1 MKYKNGDDNRYRVQ
15 FMVST
20 EKLMDQLTVK
30 EFISYLEENAEFED
44 FTMEYIDKK
53 CVKCRAYDLKEADSN
68 LRKEFLVTE
77 DGRVF
82 YWRSLNSR
90 IELVDKEI
98 ESEKDRMKEKKT
110 GTMER
115 PKFLNTVTVGDARRK
130 YRENQKTLDNIM
142 FMVSLGVVQ
151 EVFSDDNEW
160 AFNQVMTETILQQ
173 EYIRERERANWGW
186 DRGVVDFSKQGSCI
200 L

>member
-1 MKYKNGDDNRYRVQ
+1 MKYRNSDDNRYRAR

-44 FTMEYIDKK
+44 YTVEHIDGR
-53 CVKCRAYDLKEADSN
+53 CVNCKAYDLKEENST
-68 LRKEFLVTE
+68 LHKEFLVTE

-82 YWRSLNSR
+82 YWRSLNCKV
-90 IELVDKEI
+90 ELVDRKNE
-98 ESEKDRMKEKKT
+98 RKT
-110 GTMER
+110 EMMER
-115 PKFLNTVTVGDARRK
+115 PEFLNTVTIGDTRRK
-130 YRENQKTLDNIM
+130 YRENQKSLDNM
-142 FMVSLGVVQ
+142 MLLVSSGTIQ
-151 EVFSDDNEW
+151 EVFNGDNEW
-160 AFNQVMTETILQQ
+160 VFNQVMTETILQQ

-186 DRGVVDFSKQGSCI
+186 DRGVADFSKQGSCI

>member
-1 MKYKNGDDNRYRVQ
+1 MKYRNSDDNRYRAR

-44 FTMEYIDKK
+44 YTVEHIDGR
-53 CVKCRAYDLKEADSN
+53 CVNCKAYDLKEENST
-68 LRKEFLVTE
+68 LHKEFLVTE

-82 YWRSLNSR
+82 YWRSLNCKV
-90 IELVDKEI
+90 ELVDRKNE
-98 ESEKDRMKEKKT
+98 RKT
-110 GTMER
+110 EMMER
-115 PKFLNTVTVGDARRK
+115 PEFLNTVTIGETRRK
-130 YRENQKTLDNIM
+130 YRENQKSLDNM
-142 FMVSLGVVQ
+142 MLLVSSGTIQ
-151 EVFSDDNEW
+151 EVFNGDTEW
-160 AFNQVMTETILQQ
+160 VFNQVMTETILQQ

-186 DRGVVDFSKQGSCI
+186 DRGVADFSKQGSCI

>member
-1 MKYKNGDDNRYRVQ
+1 MKYRNSDDNRYRAR

-44 FTMEYIDKK
+44 YTVEHIDGR
-53 CVKCRAYDLKEADSN
+53 CVNCKAYDLKEENSN
-68 LRKEFLVTE
+68 LHKEFLVTE

-82 YWRSLNSR
+82 YWRSLNCKV
-90 IELVDKEI
+90 ELVDRKNE
-98 ESEKDRMKEKKT
+98 RKT
-110 GTMER
+110 EMMER
-115 PKFLNTVTVGDARRK
+115 PEFLNTVTIGDTRRK
-130 YRENQKTLDNIM
+130 YRENQKSLDNM
-142 FMVSLGVVQ
+142 MLLVSSGTIQ
-151 EVFSDDNEW
+151 EVFNGDNEW
-160 AFNQVMTETILQQ
+160 VFNQVMTETILQQ

-186 DRGVVDFSKQGSCI
+186 NRGVVDFSKQGSCI

>member
-1 MKYKNGDDNRYRVQ
+1 MKYRNSDDNRYRAR

-44 FTMEYIDKK
+44 YTVEHIDGR
-53 CVKCRAYDLKEADSN
+53 CVNCKAYDLKEENSN
-68 LRKEFLVTE
+68 LHKNFLVTE

-82 YWRSLNSR
+82 FWRSLNCKV
-90 IELVDKEI
+90 ELVDRENERK
-98 ESEKDRMKEKKT
+98 SEM
-110 GTMER
+110 MER
-115 PKFLNTVTVGDARRK
+115 PEFLNTVTIGDTRRK
-130 YRENQKTLDNIM
+130 YRENQKSLDNM
-142 FMVSLGVVQ
+142 MLLVSSGIIQ
-151 EVFSDDNEW
+151 EVLNGDNEW
-160 AFNQVMTETILQQ
+160 VFNQVMTETILQQ

-186 DRGVVDFSKQGSCI
+186 NRGVVDFSKQGSCV

>member
-1 MKYKNGDDNRYRVQ
+1 MKYRNSDDNRYRAR

-44 FTMEYIDKK
+44 YTVEHIDGR
-53 CVKCRAYDLKEADSN
+53 CVNCKAYDLKEENSN
-68 LRKEFLVTE
+68 LHKNFLVTE

-82 YWRSLNSR
+82 FWRSLNCKV
-90 IELVDKEI
+90 ELVDRENERK
-98 ESEKDRMKEKKT
+98 SEM
-110 GTMER
+110 MER
-115 PKFLNTVTVGDARRK
+115 PEFLNTVTIGDTRRK
-130 YRENQKTLDNIM
+130 YRENQKSLDNM
-142 FMVSLGVVQ
+142 MLLVSSGIIQ
-151 EVFSDDNEW
+151 EVLNGDNEW
-160 AFNQVMTETILQQ
+160 VFNQVMTETIIQQ

-186 DRGVVDFSKQGSCI
+186 NRGVVDFSKQGSCV

>member
-1 MKYKNGDDNRYRVQ
+1 MKYRNSDDNRYRAR

-44 FTMEYIDKK
+44 YTVEHIDGR
-53 CVKCRAYDLKEADSN
+53 CVNCKAYDLKEENSN
-68 LRKEFLVTE
+68 LHKNFLVTE

-82 YWRSLNSR
+82 FWRSLNCKV
-90 IELVDKEI
+90 ELVDRENERK
-98 ESEKDRMKEKKT
+98 SEM
-110 GTMER
+110 MER
-115 PKFLNTVTVGDARRK
+115 PEFLNTVTIGDTRRK
-130 YRENQKTLDNIM
+130 YRENQKSLDNM
-142 FMVSLGVVQ
+142 MLLVSSGIIQ
-151 EVFSDDNEW
+151 EVFNGDNEW
-160 AFNQVMTETILQQ
+160 VFNQVMTETILQQ

-186 DRGVVDFSKQGSCI
+186 NRGVVDFSKQGSCV